1 MPAAK
6 NPAAKAMNSPTMGS
20 RRSVREPIGFTPAKK
35 ETPAPPPMRTPPPK
49 MAPAVMPG
57 RGRGREPGNYG
68 MPTEVV
74 PPGERIMPAPSNPR
88 EVFVPP
94 PRTPPSK
101 MAPEFMPGRGRG
113 MGNYVIP
120 PPGEVRLMVDPAPP
134 TGRGFKPG
142 QGPGMGPPPPPMRTT
157 PPRQMQPDKEYALGK
172 SPVKPPVK
180 SPGGAVRKI
189 SAKY

>member
-49 MAPAVMPG
+49 MAP
-57 RGRGREPGNYG
+57 
-68 MPTEVV
+68 
-74 PPGERIMPAPSNPR
+74 GERIMPPPSNPR
-88 EVFVPP
+88 EVFATQPKQTPP
-94 PRTPPSK
+94 PK
-101 MAPEFMPGRGRG
+101 QAPAVMPGGGRG
-113 MGNYVIP
+113 MGNYVVP
-120 PPGEVRLMVDPAPP
+120 PPGEMRLMVDPVPP

-142 QGPGMGPPPPPMRTT
+142 QGPGMGPPPAPPARTT
-157 PPRQMQPDKEYALGK
+157 PPRQMQPDMEYALGK

>member
-57 RGRGREPGNYG
+57 RGRG
-68 MPTEVV
+68 
-74 PPGERIMPAPSNPR
+74 
-88 EVFVPP
+88 
-94 PRTPPSK
+94 
-101 MAPEFMPGRGRG
+101 
-113 MGNYVIP
+113 MGNYVVP
-120 PPGEVRLMVDPAPP
+120 PPGEIRLDVE
-134 TGRGFKPG
+134 TGPIRRGFKPG
-142 QGPGMGPPPPPMRTT
+142 QGPGMGPPPPAPAPAPPMRTT
-157 PPRQMQPDKEYALGK
+157 PPRQMQPDMEYALGKSPVK

-180 SPGGAVRKI
+180 SPGGSVRKI

>member
-49 MAPAVMPG
+49 MAP
-57 RGRGREPGNYG
+57 
-68 MPTEVV
+68 
-74 PPGERIMPAPSNPR
+74 GERIMPPPSNPR
-88 EVFVPP
+88 EVF
-94 PRTPPSK
+94 
-101 MAPEFMPGRGRG
+101 APKPGGGGGGRLIDGRPDVGGGYTGPVGPKPG
-113 MGNYVIP
+113 MG
-120 PPGEVRLMVDPAPP
+120 PAP
-134 TGRGFKPG
+134 KPG
-142 QGPGMGPPPPPMRTT
+142 QGPGMGPPPAPPMRTP
-157 PPRQMQPDKEYALGK
+157 PPRQMQPDMEYALGKSPVK

-180 SPGGAVRKI
+180 SPGGSVRKI